1 MTIVVQLAVVPAPE
15 TRFRV
20 EVIPISV
27 TWRLRPGGEARYLD
41 PVPLPAAIPER
52 AR

>member
-1 MTIVVQLAVVPAPE
+1 MTSVEQVAVVLAPE
-15 TRFRV
+15 TPFRV

-27 TWRLRPGGEARYLD
+27 TWRLRPSGEARYLD
-41 PVPLPAAIPER
+41 PVPLPAATPER